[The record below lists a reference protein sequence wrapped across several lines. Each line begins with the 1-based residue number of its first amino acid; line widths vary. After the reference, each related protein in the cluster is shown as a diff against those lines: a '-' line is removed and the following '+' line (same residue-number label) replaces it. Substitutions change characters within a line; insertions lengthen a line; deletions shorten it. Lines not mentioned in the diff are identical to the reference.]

1 MTVTN
6 LYCVNRPYFLRVS
19 FQTIFRIMRKPLRGI
34 GRAMLFCMG
43 FHWIKVKGR
52 LSSPEEAPIL
62 AVAPHSSFIDA
73 LALAVICISSPISR
87 KENESIP
94 LVGGLFVSTLQ
105 KLATSLRHQKCFLLS
120 QTIKWIFKLCFQ
132 SLYCTH
138 RF

>member
-1 MTVTN
+1 
-6 LYCVNRPYFLRVS
+6 
-19 FQTIFRIMRKPLRGI
+19 MRKPLRGI

-94 LVGGLFVSTLQ
+94 LVGGLFNLHFRSWQQL
-105 KLATSLRHQKCFLLS
+105 SLRHQNVFHCPRLLNAS
-120 QTIKWIFKLCFQ
+120 SNFVSKAGIVLTGFNLASMSGWQMK
-132 SLYCTH
+132 
-138 RF
+138 